1 MLRAKTVRNWYR
13 IHKWT
18 SLLCTAFLLMLC
30 VTGLPLVFRDEIHD
44 MQGLEVKAAEVPAN
58 TPMASLDKVLAAGI
72 GRHPGLHPQF
82 MIWDD
87 DRKNVIEITMGIPTG
102 HELKDF
108 HNVSVDAHTAQVL
121 EEFQPHKD
129 LVSRLMVIAQN
140 LHIDLY
146 AGEGGRLF
154 LGLMGLLFVVSL
166 VTGAIVYGP
175 FMRRL
180 NFGTVRLNKTSRV
193 KWFDLHNMLGIVVL
207 TWTMVVGLTGMVNTF
222 GDLVIKLWEVKTL
235 SAMMAPY
242 KGKPPIEHLV
252 SLDRVLDTAQK
263 AVPGMTPSIISFPG
277 APYTTTRHFD
287 VLLRGRT
294 PFSSK
299 LVTPVLIDAET
310 GDLTATKELPWH
322 LKAILLSQPLHFGD
336 YGGLPLKILWALF
349 DVAAIIV
356 LISGLYLWLS
366 KRRTPVEEELDRLI
380 DLEGLPNDTP
390 ESGVVLP

>member
-1 MLRAKTVRNWYR
+1 
-13 IHKWT
+13 
-18 SLLCTAFLLMLC
+18 
-30 VTGLPLVFRDEIHD
+30 
-44 MQGLEVKAAEVPAN
+44 
-58 TPMASLDKVLAAGI
+58 
-72 GRHPGLHPQF
+72 